1 MNIKIILLALAVLAL
16 SGCKMSNPLI
26 GIGPVSGSKDV
37 NLGVEGT
44 LNGRTVGA
52 GVWIKDN

>member
-1 MNIKIILLALAVLAL
+1 MKTKLILLVLAVLAL

-26 GIGPVSGSKDV
+26 GVGPVSGPKPVS
-37 NLGVEGT
+37 LGLEGT

-52 GVWIKDN
+52 GVWVSE

>member
-1 MNIKIILLALAVLAL
+1 MAVIAL

-26 GIGPVSGSKDV
+26 GVGPVSGPKPVS
-37 NLGVEGT
+37 LGLEGT

-52 GVWIKDN
+52 GVWVSE

>member
-1 MNIKIILLALAVLAL
+1 MKIKLILLAFAVLAL

-26 GIGPVSGSKDV
+26 GVGPVSGPKPVSFG
-37 NLGVEGT
+37 LEGT

-52 GVWIKDN
+52 GVWVSE